1 MPTHEVALLGPTVLL
16 QVLATFLRLLHVTSP
31 LMNSLALLIGSQV
44 GAPPALR
51 AGLASEAAFL
61 AGLVFVS
68 NAPRLALLGLGLPLT
83 AGLQL
88 PVQLAMVAAAGRHN
102 QETCLAVLTHTPWAG
117 GRPPAPAPGA
127 TPAARMVWRLFASL
141 AMLTNWMR
149 PVLPLPSTLDAV
161 QQCCVLFGMF
171 QLTLGLCIPVLVHLA
186 LEAHIYRAHLYRAHR
201 RALAVRAPAGASA
214 TGAGLAGAASAG
226 RLQPPGAMDW
236 VYRRAW
242 HALKGTNAPAAVL
255 VVTLVLGTLWELLTA
270 TV

>member
-1 MPTHEVALLGPTVLL
+1 MLGPTVLL
-16 QVLATFLRLLHVTSP
+16 QVLAISLRLLHVTSP

-68 NAPRLALLGLGLPLT
+68 HAPRLALLGLGLPLT

-102 QETCLAVLTHTPWAG
+102 QETCLAVLTHTPWAD

-141 AMLTNWMR
+141 AMLANWMR

-161 QQCCVLFGMF
+161 QQCRVLLGML
-171 QLTLGLCIPVLVHLA
+171 QLILGLCIPVLVHLA
-186 LEAHIYRAHLYRAHR
+186 LEARIYRTHR
-201 RALAVRAPAGASA
+201 RSLAARAPAGASA

-226 RLQPPGAMDW
+226 WRQPPGAMDW
-236 VYRRAW
+236 VYRHAW
-242 HALKGTNAPAAVL
+242 RALKGINAPAAVL
-255 VVTLVLGTLWELLTA
+255 AATLVLGTLWELLTA